1 MFNFTEIAR
10 RSNEAHHFSPAPSL
24 PKEVP
29 ALMPKGLDPLFT
41 PPIAF
46 SRSDESK
53 YGDPEVLSSL
63 YENLV
68 IVYRCVNIRATN
80 IATLPYKIVVKDR
93 KGNEVD
99 VSDLDEFLIFR
110 QPNRF
115 QTRYDF
121 FVESILRL
129 DLQGELFWQLDRAG
143 KGRIAA
149 IYADWRSEEVK
160 VEGDPET
167 LYRSF
172 IRTVNGHSVT
182 YAPEDVFFLKYVN
195 PFNVLRGLSPLRAA
209 RSNLIL
215 QLHTFT
221 FLKAF
226 FKQGMSLGG
235 VLSTDQGLDPANLE
249 RLKNQVQQQYGG
261 VENMHKFLITWA
273 GLKYQPLEKMSL
285 TDADTLNLLGM
296 TGDQIAL
303 IYGIPVEIIGTG
315 RNTYENVRQATRN
328 MWEQTLKPLAEKI
341 AQQINLELI
350 PELSKRDV
358 VFKFDFSGIESLQQ
372 DKEAVSRV
380 YRTGWDLNAI
390 TPNEYRIN
398 VLQLDP
404 LDFPEMDMPRF
415 AIENARLQLIQRQG
429 QEQGQRQGQGQQKVF
444 KPELDGIWFK
454 RMAEIDRHETTLR
467 TKLQEFFIR
476 QEQEVLKRVE
486 ELFGDQESREGA
498 AFERKIEGVFNVDLW
513 AAELR
518 ELGDPVITEIVTIAA
533 QEWLESGEVIDLTHP
548 SVRYA
553 LGERVRLF
561 SILPNETTGRKIQQ
575 ALREGFAAGDSI
587 AGLKERIQQ
596 VFAEATDYRANL
608 IARTEAVGA
617 SNFGTQAGLRQ
628 GKWQFKMWITS
639 RDALVRDNHLIDG
652 QIVPVDGVFTLVNG
666 ETRVFPNDFNERCI
680 IIGAQTPNG

>member
-1 MFNFTEIAR
+1 
-10 RSNEAHHFSPAPSL
+10 
-24 PKEVP
+24 
-29 ALMPKGLDPLFT
+29 
-41 PPIAF
+41 
-46 SRSDESK
+46 
-53 YGDPEVLSSL
+53 
-63 YENLV
+63 
-68 IVYRCVNIRATN
+68 
-80 IATLPYKIVVKDR
+80 
-93 KGNEVD
+93 
-99 VSDLDEFLIFR
+99 
-110 QPNRF
+110 
-115 QTRYDF
+115 
-121 FVESILRL
+121 
-129 DLQGELFWQLDRAG
+129 
-143 KGRIAA
+143 
-149 IYADWRSEEVK
+149 
-160 VEGDPET
+160 GDPET

-172 IRTVNGHSVT
+172 IRTVNGQAVT
-182 YAPEDVFFLKYVN
+182 YSQEDVFYLKYVN

-215 QLHTFT
+215 QLNTLT
-221 FLKAF
+221 FLKTF

-235 VLSTDQGLDPANLE
+235 VLSTEQGLDPATLE
-249 RLKNQVQQQYGG
+249 RLKVQVQQQYGG
-261 VENMHKFLITWA
+261 IENMHKFLITWA

-303 IYGIPVEIIGTG
+303 IYGIPVEIIGSG

-350 PELSKRDV
+350 PELSRRDV
-358 VFKFDFSGIESLQQ
+358 VFKFDFSGVESLQQ

-390 TPNEYRIN
+390 TPNEYRLN
-398 VLQLDP
+398 VLKLDP

-415 AIENARLQLIQRQG
+415 AIENARLQLIQGQG
-429 QEQGQRQGQGQQKVF
+429 QEQGNRMQKVF
-444 KPELDGIWFK
+444 KRELDGIWFK

-486 ELFGDQESREGA
+486 ELFGDQGSREGA
-498 AFERKIEGVFNVDLW
+498 AVEGKMGSVFDIDRW

-518 ELGDPVITEIVTIAA
+518 ELGDPIITEIVTVAA

-548 SVRYA
+548 SVRFA

-587 AGLKERIQQ
+587 AGLKERIQR

-617 SNFGTQAGLRQ
+617 TNFGTQSGLTQ
-628 GKWQFKMWITS
+628 GKWQYKMWITS

-652 QIVPVDGVFTLVNG
+652 QVVPVDGVFTLVNG

-680 IIGAQTPNG
+680 IIGAQTPDG